1 MDSEQLSTAQ
11 EELAKSYDD
20 FPYVSDPVP
29 RSHPELLATM
39 GTLFGMTPPTVSSC
53 RVLELGCATGGN
65 LIPMAYQL
73 PDSEFLGIDLSENQI
88 REGTRLVEKLGLN
101 NISLKHKDIL
111 DLGDEIGDFD
121 YIIAHG
127 VYSWV
132 PAEVKDK
139 ILALCRGHLS
149 PNGIAY
155 VSYNTYPGW
164 HMREMIRNMMRYHVQ
179 KIDDA
184 QMQVSQARALLDF
197 LSTSV
202 PTENNPYGLYI
213 KHELENLGKARDF
226 YIAHDHLE
234 VINTPVYFHQFAEHA
249 MRHGLQYLA
258 ESKFNTMLAN
268 DLSPEVASTLG
279 KIGRDIIQKEQYMD
293 FIRNRYFRCTM
304 LCHKEQ
310 VLERNIDPGVI
321 SKFHIAARV
330 EPQTE
335 ALNLES
341 LTQDSFKESNNGNEF
356 KVRNPITKV
365 ALILLNEV
373 WPCTISFQSLCEKA
387 LAKLDRSKDDDIFR
401 KFGSPERALMTELL
415 LCYTAD
421 GIELHVC
428 PVQIVTEVSNKP
440 VTTPLARC
448 QAEAGQS
455 ITNQRHERVDLADFA
470 QHVIRFLDGQHDRQ
484 ALVDELMTLL
494 DDGVLVMTDKGDKM
508 EDQVQTRSNLQTLVD
523 NILEQLPARAV
534 LIG

>member
-1 MDSEQLSTAQ
+1 
-11 EELAKSYDD
+11 
-20 FPYVSDPVP
+20 
-29 RSHPELLATM
+29 
-39 GTLFGMTPPTVSSC
+39 
-53 RVLELGCATGGN
+53 
-65 LIPMAYQL
+65 
-73 PDSEFLGIDLSENQI
+73 
-88 REGTRLVEKLGLN
+88 
-101 NISLKHKDIL
+101 
-111 DLGDEIGDFD
+111 
-121 YIIAHG
+121 
-127 VYSWV
+127 
-132 PAEVKDK
+132 
-139 ILALCRGHLS
+139 
-149 PNGIAY
+149 
-155 VSYNTYPGW
+155 
-164 HMREMIRNMMRYHVQ
+164 
-179 KIDDA
+179 
-184 QMQVSQARALLDF
+184 
-197 LSTSV
+197 
-202 PTENNPYGLYI
+202 
-213 KHELENLGKARDF
+213 
-226 YIAHDHLE
+226 
-234 VINTPVYFHQFAEHA
+234 
-249 MRHGLQYLA
+249 
-258 ESKFNTMLAN
+258 MLAN

-321 SKFHIAARV
+321 SKFHIAAQV

-341 LTQDSFKESNNGNEF
+341 LTQDSFKESSNGNEF

-421 GIELHVC
+421 AIELHVC

-440 VTTPLARC
+440 VVTPLAHC

-470 QHVIRFLDGQHDRQ
+470 RHVIRFLDGQHDRQ

-523 NILEQLPARAV
+523 NILEQLPARAI
-534 LIG
+534 LIA

>member
-1 MDSEQLSTAQ
+1 LDSEQLSTAQ
-11 EELAKSYDD
+11 AEIAKSYDD
-20 FPYVSDPVP
+20 FPYVSHPIP
-29 RSHPELLATM
+29 RSHPDLLATM

-53 RVLELGCATGGN
+53 RVLELGCASGGN

-73 PDSEFLGIDLSENQI
+73 PGSEFLGTDLSAKQVH
-88 REGTRLVEKLGLN
+88 EGTRLIEKLGLS
-101 NISLKHKDIL
+101 NISLEHKDIL
-111 DLGDEIGDFD
+111 DLGDEIGNFD

-132 PAEVKDK
+132 PAAVKDK

-155 VSYNTYPGW
+155 ISYNTYPGW

-179 KIDDA
+179 QIDDA

-202 PTENNPYGLYI
+202 PTEDNPYGLYI
-213 KHELENLGKARDF
+213 KHELESIGNKDDY
-226 YIAHDHLE
+226 YIAHEHLD
-234 VINTPVYFHQFAEHA
+234 VVNTPVYFHQFAEHA

-258 ESKFNTMLAN
+258 ESEFSTMLAN
-268 DLSPEVASTLG
+268 NLSPEVISTLG
-279 KIGRDIIQKEQYMD
+279 KIKGDIVQKEQYMD
-293 FIRNRYFRCTM
+293 FVRNRYFRCTM

-310 VLERNIDPGVI
+310 VLERSIDPGVI
-321 SKFHIAARV
+321 AKFHIAAQV

-335 ALNLES
+335 ALDLES
-341 LTQDSFKESNNGNEF
+341 LTQDLFKESNNGNQF

-365 ALILLNEV
+365 ALVLLNEA

-387 LAKLDRSKDDDIFR
+387 LAKLDRSKDDDIYQ
-401 KFGSPERALMTELL
+401 KFGSPERALMTDLL

-421 GIELHVC
+421 VIELHVC
-428 PVQIVTEVSNKP
+428 PVQIVTEVSNTP
-440 VTTPLARC
+440 VVTPLARC
-448 QAEAGQS
+448 QAESGQS
-455 ITNQRHERVDLADFA
+455 ITNQRHERVDLADFS
-470 QHVIRFLDGQHDRQ
+470 QHVIRFLDGKHDRQ
-484 ALVDELMTLL
+484 SLVDELMTLL
-494 DDGVLVMTDKGDKM
+494 DDGVLVMADKGEKI
-508 EDQVQTRSNLQTLVD
+508 EDQVQARNNLQTLVD
-523 NILEQLPARAV
+523 NILEQLPARAI